1 MCFAGCGFIRR
12 TEIYNDFFSPS
23 ISEVTLA
30 TPSHRDHQSCDTS
43 QTESGR
49 CCMPRDL
56 SVDPVT
62 DFVDVIIALIDSYR
76 VFYRVIDD
84 IWLPIPIDSDARLG
98 TFMVITG

>member
-1 MCFAGCGFIRR
+1 
-12 TEIYNDFFSPS
+12 
-23 ISEVTLA
+23 
-30 TPSHRDHQSCDTS
+30 
-43 QTESGR
+43 
-49 CCMPRDL
+49 MPRDL